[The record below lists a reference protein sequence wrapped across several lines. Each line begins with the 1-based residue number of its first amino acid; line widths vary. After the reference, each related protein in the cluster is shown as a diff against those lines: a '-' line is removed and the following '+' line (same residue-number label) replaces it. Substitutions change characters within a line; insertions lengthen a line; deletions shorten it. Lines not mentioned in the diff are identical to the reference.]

1 MFDIIFIVDNR
12 GGSVR
17 SNKGQALLEFILI
30 LPVFLMLFLGII
42 DFGRIIYEK
51 NRLES
56 ISNEVV
62 DFIKN
67 DKLSTE
73 KIELELK
80 KNYDIPLNL
89 SVERKEVNTIIKLS
103 LEIDVLTPGL
113 GIAIPDPYIIE
124 VSRVIHSE

>member
-12 GGSVR
+12 GGSVK